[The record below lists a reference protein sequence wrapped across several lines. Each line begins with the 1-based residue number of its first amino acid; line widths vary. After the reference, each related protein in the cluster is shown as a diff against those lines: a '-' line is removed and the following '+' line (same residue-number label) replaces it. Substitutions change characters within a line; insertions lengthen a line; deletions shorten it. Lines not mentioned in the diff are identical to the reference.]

1 MTRLEVIEKMLNL
14 GLIDIDQAKEMEDLT
29 PDGNE
34 SDLMEEDSMQEDSL
48 EEDTLDPGNEL
59 GL

>member
-1 MTRLEVIEKMLNL
+1 
-14 GLIDIDQAKEMEDLT
+14 MEDLT

-34 SDLMEEDSMQEDSL
+34 SDIE
-48 EEDTLDPGNEL
+48 EEDTEEEDLLDTGNEL

>member
-1 MTRLEVIEKMLNL
+1 MLNL

-34 SDLMEEDSMQEDSL
+34 SEMENVE
-48 EEDTLDPGNEL
+48 EEDTEEEDLLDTGNEL